1 MSDLRLPALVDL
13 RQLRFEDLEPLLEDE
28 IREWQHALDWD
39 FRPSAELVR
48 RFVRMQALNGFA
60 LVSGARTVGYCYFVF
75 EETKGLIGDL
85 YVAQDHRCKENE
97 DRLLGAVLQSLRSAP
112 HLQRVESQLIMLSDS
127 GLKPRDLPYDAC
139 AQSYR
144 RNFMIAPRHQAAG
157 LQPASPAAAV
167 EYGSWHE
174 GIQDAAARLIA
185 RSYIG
190 HVDSL
195 INDQYRSI
203 AGARRFLTNIIQ
215 YPGCG
220 SFFQPASVHAT
231 DPRTG
236 RLCGI
241 SLASL
246 VSFDVGHIT
255 QICVDPEV
263 KGRGIGYEMLRRSM
277 QVLDG
282 HGCRRVSLTVT
293 GSNREAIRLYRG
305 LGFQTLRTFDAHVW
319 EALQRQPQ
327 QPKAAGTP

>member
-1 MSDLRLPALVDL
+1 MAALSDLRLPALVDL
-13 RQLRFEDLEPLLEDE
+13 RRLRFEDLEPLLEEE
-28 IREWQHALDWD
+28 ILQWRDTLDWD

-48 RFVRMQALNGFA
+48 RFVRMQALNGYA
-60 LVSGARTVGYCYFVF
+60 LISGDRTVGYCYFVF

-85 YVAQDHRCKENE
+85 YVAGDHRCKENE
-97 DRLLGAVLQSLRSAP
+97 DRLLWAVLQALRSAP
-112 HLQRVESQLIMLSDS
+112 HLQRVESQLIMLSD
-127 GLKPRDLPYDAC
+127 GGPKTADLPYPAC

-144 RNFMIAPRHQAAG
+144 RNFMIAPLDQAAS
-157 LQPASPAAAV
+157 LLPASRDTGI
-167 EYGSWHE
+167 EYGQWHE
-174 GIQDAAARLIA
+174 GIQDSAARLIA
-185 RSYIG
+185 RSYLG
-190 HVDSL
+190 HVDSS

-246 VSFDVGHIT
+246 VCFDVGHIT
-255 QICVDPEV
+255 QICVDPEL

-277 QVLDG
+277 RVLAG
-282 HGCRRVSLTVT
+282 HGCRRASLTVT
-293 GSNREAIRLYRG
+293 QSNREAIRLYERV
-305 LGFQTLRTFDAHVW
+305 GFQTLRTFDAHVW
-319 EALQRQPQ
+319 DALQTHR
-327 QPKAAGTP
+327 